1 MTSWLNQVQRD
12 AMSRAIVNQNQRG
25 RAQAGMRGIA
35 DTTRAG
41 SSLRDSSSRRGSPAP
56 ARTIYRETQGPNGQS
71 YQVETVIRSSTQS
84 VPLNGAYSIADI
96 QNLVRAADSGQGT
109 STPGAAMQRTAS
121 GASLPA
127 RSAPTILNMAPAPQ
141 QSPQPRQGLDLYLLS
156 SPEGPRAILMNNSTM
171 ETFYTPRGT
180 AVPSAATTPGSQMT
194 VRQWLL
200 TPPDARGYDD
210 QFRDILEQPQEYPR
224 HRLRQANAHQ
234 NQAATPTVPTAAPA
248 HTAARAQAAAH
259 AAALA
264 AVPVQAQGVIPAM
277 PQPVHGRNPMAGFG
291 QLLVRLAPHIWN
303 IARLGLFV
311 WLFVGPN
318 SSWTRWF
325 VVISAA
331 IFVFVLGTGALNG
344 MGEHF
349 WGPMLRHLESLFPTL
364 DRPQPPRTAA
374 GVAATDNPTPAELAT
389 RLVAEHNARRPW
401 LSEQLRRV
409 ERAGLL
415 FLASIAPGVA
425 ERHIA
430 NLEEEARQEERRRR
444 EAEAAAAAAIA
455 EAERLAKENAEMTE
469 EEGKEPQNE
478 PSPSAIGTSQP
489 QTSDGSIENN
499 TGQAPAT
506 QALAIL

>member
-12 AMSRAIVNQNQRG
+12 AMSRATVNQNQRG

-41 SSLRDSSSRRGSPAP
+41 GSLRDSSSRRGSPAP
-56 ARTIYRETQGPNGQS
+56 THTIYRETQGPNGQS
-71 YQVETVIRSSTQS
+71 YHVETVIRSSTQS
-84 VPLNGAYSIADI
+84 VPVNSAYSIADI

-109 STPGAAMQRTAS
+109 YTPGAAMQRTAS

-127 RSAPTILNMAPAPQ
+127 RSAPTILNIPPAPQ
-141 QSPQPRQGLDLYLLS
+141 QSPQVRQDLDLYLLS
-156 SPEGPRAILMNNSTM
+156 SPEGPRAILINNSTM
-171 ETFYTPRGT
+171 DTFYTPRGT
-180 AVPSAATTPGSQMT
+180 AAPAATTPGSQVT

-200 TPPDARGYDD
+200 TPPDAPGYDD
-210 QFRDILEQPQEYPR
+210 PFRDILEQPQEYPR

-234 NQAATPTVPTAAPA
+234 NQTATPTVPTVAPA

-259 AAALA
+259 AGALA

-291 QLLVRLAPHIWN
+291 QILVRLAPHIWN

-331 IFVFVLGTGALNG
+331 IFVFVLGTGAFNG

-349 WGPMLRHLESLFPTL
+349 WRPILRHLESLFPTL

-374 GVAATDNPTPAELAT
+374 GAATTDNPTPAELAT
-389 RLVAEHNARRPW
+389 RLLAEHNTRWPW
-401 LSEQLRRV
+401 LFEQLRRA

-455 EAERLAKENAEMTE
+455 ETKRLAKENAEMTE
-469 EEGKEPQNE
+469 EGGEEPQNE
-478 PSPSAIGTSQP
+478 PGPSAIGTSQP
-489 QTSDGSIENN
+489 QTSHGSIENN

-506 QALAIL
+506 QSPAVL